1 MERPRG
7 LRTCLYDETQLELVL
22 SEMAQRLAMRL
33 DRADPIAV
41 VGILRR
47 GAPLAD
53 RLVAALQRH
62 HGIPAP
68 LRLDL
73 GIKRYE
79 DDLTL
84 LHPETRLEANEEQR
98 TLELKDYTVV
108 VVDDVLYT
116 GNSMLRAVAWLAQK
130 QPRQIIVVTLADRC
144 VARLPIHADVVG
156 VRLQVAPRDVVEC
169 NVPPYEPTF
178 RIELLKLERA
188 GGSIGG

>member
-1 MERPRG
+1 MERPHG

-22 SEMAQRLAMRL
+22 AEMAQGLVTRL
-33 DRADPIAV
+33 DRADPVAV

-62 HGIPAP
+62 HGLPAP

-84 LHPETRLEANEEQR
+84 LHPETRLEENEEQR
-98 TLELKDYTVV
+98 ALDLQDYTVV

-130 QPRQIIVVTLADRC
+130 QPRRILVVTLADRC
-144 VARLPIHADVVG
+144 VTRLPIHADVVG
-156 VRLQVAPRDVVEC
+156 VRLQVAPPDVVEC

-178 RIELLKLERA
+178 RIELLKLEPADSPSRA
-188 GGSIGG
+188 

>member
-22 SEMAQRLAMRL
+22 AEMAQRLATRL
-33 DRADPIAV
+33 DRADPVAV

-62 HGIPAP
+62 YGVPP
-68 LRLDL
+68 PMRLDL
-73 GIKRYE
+73 RIKRYE

-84 LHPETRLEANEEQR
+84 LHPETRLDENEAQR
-98 TLELKDYTVV
+98 SLDLKDYTVV

-144 VARLPIHADVVG
+144 VNRLPIHADVVG
-156 VRLQVAPRDVVEC
+156 VRLQVAPSDVVEC

-188 GGSIGG
+188 GG

>member
-22 SEMAQRLAMRL
+22 SDMAQSLATRL
-33 DRADPIAV
+33 DRADPVAV

-53 RLVAALQRH
+53 RLAAALQRH
-62 HGIPAP
+62 HGMPAP

-73 GIKRYE
+73 RIKRYE

-84 LHPETRLEANEEQR
+84 LHPETRLDENEEQR
-98 TLELKDYTVV
+98 ALELKGYTVV

-130 QPRQIIVVTLADRC
+130 QPRRIIVVTLADRC
-144 VARLPIHADVVG
+144 VTRLPIHADVVG
-156 VRLQVAPRDVVEC
+156 IRLQVAPPDVVEC
-169 NVPPYEPTF
+169 NVPPYEPSF
-178 RIELLKLERA
+178 RIELLKLEA
-188 GGSIGG
+188 GGASSRG